1 MKIIFVTSTLTSGGS
16 ERVISLLAN
25 HFAEKG
31 NNVEVVCLKEP
42 VVFYPLRD
50 DVKISFAE
58 KEVGK
63 SLLSK
68 IKWLRLRVIEDKP
81 DVVVSFM
88 ILVYLTTLFSLMG
101 VNVPIVTSE
110 RNDPGSFSWWKRVLR
125 KILLP
130 CATCHVVQ
138 TQKIK
143 DYYTEGIK
151 RKTVIIGNPV
161 TNKVFDVQP
170 VEKKDII
177 INVARL
183 FPQKNQQ
190 MLIRAFHTIKDQI
203 PTYKLKIFGEGPER
217 QRLQV
222 TIDSLQLTDK
232 VLLCG
237 RSERVLEEMN
247 SSKIFVL
254 SSNHEGLSN
263 AMIEAIC
270 IGLPIVST
278 KVSGTEELIEN
289 GVNGILTD
297 VGDEKQMAEA
307 LLRVAKDDSLRNIM
321 ETANRKKAAQ
331 FKEDKVLEQWEN
343 LLQKVACK
351 TM

>member
-16 ERVISLLAN
+16 ERVISLLAD

-68 IKWLRLRVIEDKP
+68 IKWLRRRVIEEKP

-130 CATCHVVQ
+130 RATCHVVQ

-190 MLIRAFHTIKDQI
+190 MLIRAFHSIKDQI

-217 QRLQV
+217 QSLQV

-247 SSKIFVL
+247 SSKVFVL

>member
-42 VVFYPLRD
+42 IVFYPLRD

-68 IKWLRLRVIEDKP
+68 IKWLRHRVIEEKP

-130 CATCHVVQ
+130 RATCHVVQ

-170 VEKKDII
+170 VEKKDVI

-203 PTYKLKIFGEGPER
+203 PTYKLKIFGEGPGR
-217 QRLQV
+217 QSLQV

-321 ETANRKKAAQ
+321 ETANRKKAVQ